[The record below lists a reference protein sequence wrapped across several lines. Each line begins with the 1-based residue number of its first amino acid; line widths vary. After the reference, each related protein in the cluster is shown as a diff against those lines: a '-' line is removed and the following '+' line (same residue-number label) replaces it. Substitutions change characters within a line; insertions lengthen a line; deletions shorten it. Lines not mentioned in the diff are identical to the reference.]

1 MLFLEGNTPFL
12 VALAIMLGIAVLEGV
27 TTLLGGAL
35 SQVLENFLP
44 ESVGEIDLDADA
56 DIDADIDADFDAD
69 LAAEAHS
76 GGGLAAGHAES
87 MEIGSASAL
96 SRLLGWLQ
104 VGRVPLLVLL
114 VAFLTV
120 FGLSGLILQALARAV
135 IGTPLPAFLVAIP
148 ALMTALPGTRVT
160 GRILGRLIPSDET
173 SVVSRNS
180 FIGRV
185 ATITMGTATRDH
197 PAEAR
202 LTDEHGQ
209 LHYMMVEPDDD
220 AESFSAGEQV
230 LLVDRRGG
238 QFRVIRTTSDALV
251 DK

>member
-44 ESVGEIDLDADA
+44 ESAGDIDLDADA
-56 DIDADIDADFDAD
+56 DADFDGD
-69 LAAEAHS
+69 IGAETHS
-76 GGGLAAGHAES
+76 GGSLAAGHAES
-87 MEIGSASAL
+87 MEIGSANAL

-120 FGLSGLILQALARAV
+120 FGLSGLIMQALARAL

-148 ALMTALPGTRVT
+148 AVLTALPGTRVT

-180 FIGRV
+180 FVGRV

-209 LHYMMVEPDDD
+209 SHYMMVEPDDD
-220 AESFSAGEQV
+220 AESFAAGEQV
-230 LLVDRRGG
+230 LLVVRRGG
-238 QFRVIRTTSDALV
+238 QFRAIRSTSDALV
-251 DK
+251 DE

>member
-1 MLFLEGNTPFL
+1 VLFLEGNTPFL

-44 ESVGEIDLDADA
+44 ESAGDIDLDADA
-56 DIDADIDADFDAD
+56 DADFDGD
-69 LAAEAHS
+69 IGAETHS
-76 GGGLAAGHAES
+76 GGSLAAGHAES
-87 MEIGSASAL
+87 MEIGSANAL

-120 FGLSGLILQALARAV
+120 FGLSGLIMQALARAL

-148 ALMTALPGTRVT
+148 AVLTALPGTRVT

-180 FIGRV
+180 FVGRV

-209 LHYMMVEPDDD
+209 SHYMMVEPDDD
-220 AESFSAGEQV
+220 AESFAAGEQV
-230 LLVDRRGG
+230 LLVVRRGG
-238 QFRVIRTTSDALV
+238 QFRAIRSTSDALV
-251 DK
+251 DE

>member
-44 ESVGEIDLDADA
+44 ESAGEIDLDADA
-56 DIDADIDADFDAD
+56 DGDFDAD
-69 LAAEAHS
+69 VAAETH
-76 GGGLAAGHAES
+76 GGGSLAAGHAES
-87 MEIGSASAL
+87 MEVGSVNAL

-120 FGLSGLILQALARAV
+120 FGLSGLIMQALARAL

-148 ALMTALPGTRVT
+148 AVLTALPGTRVT

-173 SVVSRNS
+173 SVVSRTS
-180 FIGRV
+180 FVGRV

-209 LHYMMVEPDDD
+209 SHYMMVEPDDET
-220 AESFSAGEQV
+220 ESFSAGEQV

-251 DK
+251 DE